1 MKKMNWNK
9 PKISA
14 LNNQIHSANLMT
26 NGVYETV
33 KFTFNNTAT
42 NNGADCTTYD
52 GGVYT
57 SSFASGYASSVSV
70 PTASGNFHIGYAN
83 AGMISGSIPCS

>member
-1 MKKMNWNK
+1 MKKKNWNK
-9 PKISA
+9 PNISI
-14 LNNQIHSANLMT
+14 LNKQIQSANLMT

-42 NNGADCTTYD
+42 FNGADCTTYD
-52 GGVYT
+52 GGMYT
-57 SSFASGYASSVSV
+57 SSFPSGYASSVSIG
-70 PTASGNFHIGYAN
+70 TFHIGYAN